1 MNNTYINFIT
11 GKLGFLKTYEYLF
24 LVFICVLFLS
34 ILVFFFVSIKSIKSK
49 NTEKHKLIKK
59 EKLLIKL
66 KNSYKNGQIN
76 AKEYKERIFNLTKD
90 ENLWAQIE
98 TNQK

>member
-1 MNNTYINFIT
+1 MNNIYITFIT
-11 GKLGFLKTYEYLF
+11 GKFSILKTYEYLF

-34 ILVFFFVSIKSIKSK
+34 ILVSFFVSIKSIKSK

-90 ENLWAQIE
+90 ENL
-98 TNQK
+98 

>member
-1 MNNTYINFIT
+1 MYINFIIS
-11 GKLGFLKTYEYLF
+11 KFSILKIYEYLF
-24 LVFICVLFLS
+24 LVLICVLFLS
-34 ILVFFFVSIKSIKSK
+34 ILISFLVLIKSISGK
-49 NTEKHKLIKK
+49 NIEKNQLIKK

-90 ENLWAQIE
+90 ESL
-98 TNQK
+98 

>member
-11 GKLGFLKTYEYLF
+11 GKFGILKTYEYLF

-34 ILVFFFVSIKSIKSK
+34 ILVSFFVSIKSINSK
-49 NTEKHKLIKK
+49 NIEKNKLIKK

-76 AKEYKERIFNLTKD
+76 AKEYKERILNLIKD
-90 ENLWAQIE
+90 ENL
-98 TNQK
+98 

>member
-11 GKLGFLKTYEYLF
+11 EKLSFLKTYEYLF

-34 ILVFFFVSIKSIKSK
+34 ILVSFFVSIKSIKSK
-49 NTEKHKLIKK
+49 NTEKNKLIKK

-90 ENLWAQIE
+90 EIL
-98 TNQK
+98 

>member
-1 MNNTYINFIT
+1 MHNTYINFIT
-11 GKLGFLKTYEYLF
+11 GKFGILKTYEYLF

-34 ILVFFFVSIKSIKSK
+34 ILVSFFVSIKSINSK
-49 NTEKHKLIKK
+49 NIEKNKLIKK

-76 AKEYKERIFNLTKD
+76 AKEYKERILNLTKD
-90 ENLWAQIE
+90 EIL
-98 TNQK
+98 

>member
-1 MNNTYINFIT
+1 MNNIYINFII
-11 GKLGFLKTYEYLF
+11 GKFSILETYEYFF

-34 ILVFFFVSIKSIKSK
+34 ILVSFFVSIKSISSK
-49 NTEKHKLIKK
+49 NIEKNKLIKK

-66 KNSYKNGQIN
+66 KSSYKNGRIN

-90 ENLWAQIE
+90 ENL
-98 TNQK
+98 

>member
-1 MNNTYINFIT
+1 MNNIYITFLT
-11 GKLGFLKTYEYLF
+11 GKFSILQTYEYLF
-24 LVFICVLFLS
+24 LVLICVLFLS
-34 ILVFFFVSIKSIKSK
+34 ILVSFFLFIKSISGK
-49 NTEKHKLIKK
+49 NIEKNKLIKK

-90 ENLWAQIE
+90 ENL
-98 TNQK
+98 

>member
-1 MNNTYINFIT
+1 MNNTYINFII

-90 ENLWAQIE
+90 ENL
-98 TNQK
+98 

>member
-11 GKLGFLKTYEYLF
+11 GKFGILKTYEYLF
-24 LVFICVLFLS
+24 LVFICVLFFS
-34 ILVFFFVSIKSIKSK
+34 ILVSFFVSIKSINSK
-49 NTEKHKLIKK
+49 NIEKNKLIKK

-90 ENLWAQIE
+90 ENL
-98 TNQK
+98 

>member
-1 MNNTYINFIT
+1 MNNIYISFIT
-11 GKLGFLKTYEYLF
+11 GRFNVLKTYEYLF
-24 LVFICVLFLS
+24 LVLICVLFLS
-34 ILVFFFVSIKSIKSK
+34 ILATFFISIKSLSRK
-49 NTEKHKLIKK
+49 NIEKNKLIKK

-90 ENLWAQIE
+90 ESL
-98 TNQK
+98 

>member
-11 GKLGFLKTYEYLF
+11 GKFGILKTYEYLF

-34 ILVFFFVSIKSIKSK
+34 ILVSFFVSIKSTNSK
-49 NTEKHKLIKK
+49 NIEKNKLIKK

-90 ENLWAQIE
+90 EIL
-98 TNQK
+98 

>member
-1 MNNTYINFIT
+1 MNYIYINFIT
-11 GKLGFLKTYEYLF
+11 GKFSILKTYEYLF

-34 ILVFFFVSIKSIKSK
+34 ILVSFFVSIKSIKSK

-90 ENLWAQIE
+90 ENL
-98 TNQK
+98 

>member
-1 MNNTYINFIT
+1 MNNIYINFIT
-11 GKLGFLKTYEYLF
+11 GKFSILKTYEYLF
-24 LVFICVLFLS
+24 LVFICVLFLA
-34 ILVFFFVSIKSIKSK
+34 ILVSLLVSIKSNNSK
-49 NTEKHKLIKK
+49 NIEKNKLIKK

-90 ENLWAQIE
+90 EIL
-98 TNQK
+98 

>member
-1 MNNTYINFIT
+1 MNNIYINFIT
-11 GKLGFLKTYEYLF
+11 DKFGILKTYEYLF

-34 ILVFFFVSIKSIKSK
+34 ILVSFFVSIKSINSK
-49 NTEKHKLIKK
+49 NIEKNKLIKK

-90 ENLWAQIE
+90 EIL
-98 TNQK
+98 

>member
-1 MNNTYINFIT
+1 MNNIYINFIT
-11 GKLGFLKTYEYLF
+11 GKFSILKTYEYLF

-49 NTEKHKLIKK
+49 NTEKYKLIKK

-90 ENLWAQIE
+90 EIL
-98 TNQK
+98 

>member
-11 GKLGFLKTYEYLF
+11 GKIGFLKTYEYLF

-34 ILVFFFVSIKSIKSK
+34 ILVSFFVSIKSIKSK
-49 NTEKHKLIKK
+49 NTEKYKLIKK

-90 ENLWAQIE
+90 EIL
-98 TNQK
+98 

>member
-1 MNNTYINFIT
+1 MNNIYLTFIID
-11 GKLGFLKTYEYLF
+11 KFSILNDYEYLF
-24 LVFICVLFLS
+24 LIFICVLFLS
-34 ILVFFFVSIKSIKSK
+34 ILVSFFIFIKPISNNDEK
-49 NTEKHKLIKK
+49 NKLLKK

-90 ENLWAQIE
+90 ENL
-98 TNQK
+98 

>member
-1 MNNTYINFIT
+1 MNNTYINFII
-11 GKLGFLKTYEYLF
+11 GKFGFLKTYEYLF

-34 ILVFFFVSIKSIKSK
+34 ILVSFFVFMKSFSNNNIEK
-49 NTEKHKLIKK
+49 NKLIKK

-90 ENLWAQIE
+90 ENL
-98 TNQK
+98 

>member
-1 MNNTYINFIT
+1 MNNIYINFIT
-11 GKLGFLKTYEYLF
+11 VKFSALKTYEYLF

-34 ILVFFFVSIKSIKSK
+34 ILVSFFVSIKSIKSN
-49 NTEKHKLIKK
+49 NTEKNKLIKK

-76 AKEYKERIFNLTKD
+76 AKEYKERIFNLIKD
-90 ENLWAQIE
+90 ENL
-98 TNQK
+98 

>member
-76 AKEYKERIFNLTKD
+76 AKEYKERILNLTKD
-90 ENLWAQIE
+90 EIL
-98 TNQK
+98 

>member
-1 MNNTYINFIT
+1 MNNIYINFIT
-11 GKLGFLKTYEYLF
+11 GKFSILKTYEYLF

-34 ILVFFFVSIKSIKSK
+34 ILVSFFVSIKSIKSK
-49 NTEKHKLIKK
+49 NTEKYKLIKK

-90 ENLWAQIE
+90 ENL
-98 TNQK
+98 

>member
-11 GKLGFLKTYEYLF
+11 DKFGFLKTYEFLF

-34 ILVFFFVSIKSIKSK
+34 ILVSFFLSIKSINSK
-49 NTEKHKLIKK
+49 NIEKNKLIKK
-59 EKLLIKL
+59 EKMLIKL

-76 AKEYKERIFNLTKD
+76 AKEYKERILNLIKD
-90 ENLWAQIE
+90 ENL
-98 TNQK
+98 

>member
-1 MNNTYINFIT
+1 MNNTYIDFIT
-11 GKLGFLKTYEYLF
+11 VKLGFLNTYEYLF

-34 ILVFFFVSIKSIKSK
+34 ILVSFFVSIKSIKSK

-90 ENLWAQIE
+90 ENL
-98 TNQK
+98 

>member
-1 MNNTYINFIT
+1 MNNIYINFISY
-11 GKLGFLKTYEYLF
+11 KFSILNTYEYLF

-34 ILVFFFVSIKSIKSK
+34 ILISFFVSIKSISNK
-49 NTEKHKLIKK
+49 NKEKNKLIKK

-76 AKEYKERIFNLTKD
+76 AMEYKERIFNLTKD
-90 ENLWAQIE
+90 ENL
-98 TNQK
+98 

>member
-1 MNNTYINFIT
+1 MNNIYINFIAE
-11 GKLGFLKTYEYLF
+11 KFSILEKYEYLF
-24 LVFICVLFLS
+24 LIFICVLFLS
-34 ILVFFFVSIKSIKSK
+34 IFIFFFISLRSFK
-49 NTEKHKLIKK
+49 NINDEKNKLLKK

-90 ENLWAQIE
+90 EIL
-98 TNQK
+98 

>member
-1 MNNTYINFIT
+1 MNNIYINFIT
-11 GKLGFLKTYEYLF
+11 GKFSILKTYEYLF
-24 LVFICVLFLS
+24 LVFLCVLFLS
-34 ILVFFFVSIKSIKSK
+34 VLVSFLISVSFISSK
-49 NTEKHKLIKK
+49 NIEKNKLIKK

-90 ENLWAQIE
+90 EIL
-98 TNQK
+98 

>member
-1 MNNTYINFIT
+1 MNNIYINFIT
-11 GKLGFLKTYEYLF
+11 GKFSILKTYEYLF
-24 LVFICVLFLS
+24 LVFICVLFLA
-34 ILVFFFVSIKSIKSK
+34 ILVSLLLSINSTNIKNIEK
-49 NTEKHKLIKK
+49 NKLIKK

-90 ENLWAQIE
+90 ENL
-98 TNQK
+98 

>member
-1 MNNTYINFIT
+1 MGRFNV
-11 GKLGFLKTYEYLF
+11 LKTYEYLF
-24 LVFICVLFLS
+24 LVLICVLFLS
-34 ILVFFFVSIKSIKSK
+34 ILATFFISIKSLSRK
-49 NTEKHKLIKK
+49 NIEKNKLIKK

-90 ENLWAQIE
+90 ENL
-98 TNQK
+98 